1 MTPKA
6 PEDKVVTAV
15 GPHTTHILVAVVGC
29 CFLCLW
35 HELQA
40 LNMIYPVD
48 CSLSEKMKY
57 SMGNPFPFFFFLMCG
72 YRNIFFQNVCFF
84 TYECLCYCLF
94 SFLST
99 MLQSFIMVDCFDFKG
114 ISPHLVSKRVFVF
127 IYLYFLSYF
136 LCMKFFHSL
145 CPSSTD
151 EKILYCNIVGIYI
164 RILLH

>member
-1 MTPKA
+1 MCVRSFAWSAQRQYHGHTALIGHSQWLEGMTPKA

-40 LNMIYPVD
+40 FNMIYPVD

-84 TYECLCYCLF
+84 YIWMFVLLPFFFLKYHVTIFHHGRLF
-94 SFLST
+94 WF
-99 MLQSFIMVDCFDFKG
+99 QG
-114 ISPHLVSKRVFVF
+114 NQP
-127 IYLYFLSYF
+127 
-136 LCMKFFHSL
+136 
-145 CPSSTD
+145 PS
-151 EKILYCNIVGIYI
+151 
-164 RILLH
+164 RQ